1 MKTAPAHILVVE
13 DESDILSLLTYSL
26 RREGYEV
33 TGLTNGEQALQ
44 LIPQRKPHLILLD
57 LMLPGA
63 SGLEICR
70 MLKARSE
77 TAGIPVIMVTAKGE
91 DADMVKG
98 LEQGADDYITKP
110 FNMKVLL
117 ARIHTALR
125 RREPPPLQPD
135 ELPKTPDTVINLL
148 RQVEGGLLSK
158 IFDIK

>member
-1 MKTAPAHILVVE
+1 MVKN
-13 DESDILSLLTYSL
+13 
-26 RREGYEV
+26 
-33 TGLTNGEQALQ
+33 GLASGEEALQ
-44 LIPQRKPHLILLD
+44 IISRKAPHLILLD
-57 LMLPGA
+57 LMMPGLD
-63 SGLEICR
+63 GLEICR
-70 MLKARSE
+70 LLKAKPE
-77 TAGIPVIMVTAKGE
+77 TAAIPVIMVSAKGE

-125 RREPPPLQPD
+125 RREPHPLQTDDLPKAPD
-135 ELPKTPDTVINLL
+135 EVINLL